1 MRSKKKKDGYL
12 MKSEVQLLIQNYI
25 RNIQMNDY
33 GSDRGI
39 PQLYAVMEQ
48 IDNLPTVDIVKG
60 NEKEALDLVNQQK
73 AEIERLRE
81 IAQEPNANVREIA
94 YAEWYYDPNGMDWG
108 LGAWKCSKC
117 HTKNDNLGMGNDIN
131 PYMFSG
137 SKFCPQCGAVMKAKE
152 VNENDR

>member
-137 SKFCPQCGAVMKAKE
+137 SKVCPQCGAVMKAKE

>member
-12 MKSEVQLLIQNYI
+12 MKSEVQLHIQNYI

-39 PQLYAVMEQ
+39 PQLYVVMEQ

>member
-1 MRSKKKKDGYL
+1 MT
-12 MKSEVQLLIQNYI
+12 
-25 RNIQMNDY
+25 
-33 GSDRGI
+33 
-39 PQLYAVMEQ
+39 
-48 IDNLPTVDIVKG
+48 DNEIIKCLRHCRAGDCENCKALNVCDATFSFH
-60 NEKEALDLVNQQK
+60 KEALDLINRQK
-73 AEIERLRE
+73 EEIERLRE

>member
-33 GSDRGI
+33 GSDSGI

-60 NEKEALDLVNQQK
+60 DEKEALDLVNQQK